1 MRCANRTLIAALDD
15 FFVVLDE
22 EDAPTAYRCLPSVCY
37 APDEQIIAQ
46 AYKIANQVCFMIFAI
61 VFDVFFVFLLF
72 LLLKIQFVTIFITIF
87 SYNFFS
93 VLKIELDCCVLNV
106 PTIMFQLRRLPTE
119 NTLAFIVTK
128 QIGCLSH

>member
-46 AYKIANQVCFMIFAI
+46 AYKIANQVCFMILKHNGFAI
-61 VFDVFFVFLLF
+61 VFVFYLF
-72 LLLKIQFVTIFITIF
+72 
-87 SYNFFS
+87 FF
-93 VLKIELDCCVLNV
+93 C
-106 PTIMFQLRRLPTE
+106 
-119 NTLAFIVTK
+119 
-128 QIGCLSH
+128 